1 MTVVTSGMSLAA
13 VLFEDWRRAPSSQTA
28 RKLLDI
34 HFAQRLLAEWTV
46 DAAYFRAAKQVQD
59 DYNSLSAAE
68 KDTKR
73 PVLEAYI
80 LGLKLAR
87 NFLRREVTAGHVM
100 DSARLWRSDGGHTW
114 AHAVALLDLL
124 DVSEENITVPV
135 VHTAYNTRAG
145 LVMALFSEGHL
156 TAARRTESIH
166 DMHAAAM
173 FMLHGLVRAAE
184 ATSPRKRQRRVTS
197 SDSV

>member
-1 MTVVTSGMSLAA
+1 LLLYY
-13 VLFEDWRRAPSSQTA
+13 LFEDWRRAPSSQTA

-100 DSARLWRSDGGHTW
+100 DSARLWRNDGGQTW
-114 AHAVALLDLL
+114 AHALELLDLATAG
-124 DVSEENITVPV
+124 DENITVAV
-135 VHTAYNTRAG
+135 VHNAYNTRTG
-145 LVMALFSEGHL
+145 TVMALFGQRNL
-156 TAARRTESIH
+156 TAAQRSQVIT

-173 FMLHGLVRAAE
+173 FMLHALHRAEA
-184 ATSPRKRQRRVTS
+184 ATSPDAALQRKRRRVLPDS
-197 SDSV
+197 SI